1 MQSREGQSYVS
12 FVEARSSIMV
22 LSLMMPRCFLMK
34 RPSASSSI
42 VTAVCTLGMLS
53 RNLQQPNMGAGT
65 DFMRNLT
72 SSLQVAPIEACE
84 NAAVCARVRVK
95 KGY

>member
-1 MQSREGQSYVS
+1 MS

-53 RNLQQPNMGAGT
+53 RNLQRPSMDAGRE
-65 DFMRNLT
+65 FMRKPT
-72 SSLQVAPIEACE
+72 SSLLFPTNEACE
-84 NAAVCARVRVK
+84 RLVVCACE
-95 KGY
+95 